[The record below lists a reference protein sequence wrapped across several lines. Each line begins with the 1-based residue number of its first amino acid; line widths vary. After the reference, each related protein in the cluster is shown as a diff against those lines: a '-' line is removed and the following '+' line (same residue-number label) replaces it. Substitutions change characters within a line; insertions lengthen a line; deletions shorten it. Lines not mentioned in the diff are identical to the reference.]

1 MHILVVEDNA
11 ATARSIELILKA
23 EGHNVSVTG
32 SGEEAIELVALY
44 DYDAV
49 LLDIELEDIT
59 GAEALREIRL
69 RKIGAPVI
77 MLTGSADVDTKVAAL
92 AAGADDYMTK
102 PFHKAELAARINA
115 VVRRS
120 RGHTESIIR
129 TGPIALNLN
138 TRTAE
143 VNGIAIHLTPSEYKM
158 LELLSL
164 RKNTVLTKEQCLN
177 HLYNGMSEP
186 EIKIIDVFIC
196 KLRKKIAAA
205 SGGDSHIETVWGGGY
220 MLRDAKPE
228 RLAEGP
234 AVASRCGTAAAGRH
248 R

>member
-1 MHILVVEDNA
+1 MHILIVEDNV
-11 ATARSIELILKA
+11 ATARSIELILTA
-23 EGHNVSVTG
+23 QGHNVSVTA
-32 SGEEAIELVALY
+32 SGEEAVELTELY

-49 LLDIELEDIT
+49 LMDWDLEDIT
-59 GAEALREIRL
+59 GAEALREL
-69 RKIGAPVI
+69 RVKKISTPVI
-77 MLTGSADVDTKVAAL
+77 MLTGSADVDSKVMAL

-102 PFHKAELAARINA
+102 PFHKAELTARINA

-129 TGPIALNLN
+129 TGAIALNLN

-143 VNGIAIHLTPSEYKM
+143 VNGVAIHLTPSEYKM

-177 HLYNGMSEP
+177 HLYNGLSEP

-205 SGGDSHIETVWGGGY
+205 ADGDSQIETVWGGGY
-220 MLRDAKPE
+220 MLRDAKPVA
-228 RLAEGP
+228 LA
-234 AVASRCGTAAAGRH
+234 A
-248 R
+248 

>member
-1 MHILVVEDNA
+1 MHILVVEDNV
-11 ATARSIELILKA
+11 ATAKSIQLILAA
-23 EGHNVSVTG
+23 EGHNVSVTA
-32 SGEEAIELVALY
+32 SGEEAVELTELY

-49 LLDIELEDIT
+49 LMDWELEDIT
-59 GAEALREIRL
+59 GAEALREL
-69 RKIGAPVI
+69 RIKKVATPVI
-77 MLTGSADVDTKVAAL
+77 MLTGSADVDSKVAAL

-102 PFHKAELAARINA
+102 PFHKAELTARINA

-129 TGPIALNLN
+129 TGAIALNLN

-143 VNGIAIHLTPSEYKM
+143 VNGVPIHLTPSEYKM

-177 HLYNGMSEP
+177 HLYNGLSEP

-205 SGGDSHIETVWGGGY
+205 ADGDSQIETVWGGGY
-220 MLRDAKPE
+220 MLRDAKSVA
-228 RLAEGP
+228 LA
-234 AVASRCGTAAAGRH
+234 A
-248 R
+248 